1 MTEEVPE
8 APYMFAFEI
17 VNIKGQK
24 FKVFQ
29 LGKDDI
35 LVGLMITL
43 PTIGILIWFMAIAG
57 IHDKMISYDVFN
69 FAVVTTWC
77 ILGVFSL
84 ILIYKER
91 KAQKSVKIGRCG
103 KILQRDKLC
112 YPLFEDDFCLE
123 CPLNGWDS
131 LIRKAEEV
139 FAQNEV

>member
-1 MTEEVPE
+1 ME
-8 APYMFAFEI
+8 
-17 VNIKGQK
+17 
-24 FKVFQ
+24 
-29 LGKDDI
+29 LSKDDI
-35 LVGLMITL
+35 LVGLMIVL
-43 PTIGILIWFMAIAG
+43 PTVGILIWFMAIAG

-77 ILGVFSL
+77 ILGIFSL
-84 ILIYKER
+84 VLIYKER

-112 YPLFEDDFCLE
+112 YPPFEDDFCRE
-123 CPLNGWDS
+123 CSLNGWDS